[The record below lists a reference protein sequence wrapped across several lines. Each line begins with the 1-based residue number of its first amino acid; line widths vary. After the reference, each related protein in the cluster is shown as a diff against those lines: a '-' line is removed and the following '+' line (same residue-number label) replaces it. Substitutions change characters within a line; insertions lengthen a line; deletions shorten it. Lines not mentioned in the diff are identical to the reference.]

1 MKERTMMLKGDY
13 LFIAG
18 NALYNRLN
26 QPAKRLPFALAPHVE
41 RLDVVGYVNFYG
53 GAPAPAWHRL
63 AKGVQNT
70 IQDRIHMQE
79 CGSLREIA
87 VRKLHMPQP
96 LEMTA
101 QAFWL
106 ENCLRSH
113 LRPVYRMG
121 IVSGPEN
128 CSIAEHLLESGRIE
142 RLIYYDTDHFPSYV
156 AHQWSGIAD
165 RQERRMMALADG
177 VVSVSQ
183 SLAKLRHQQG
193 AKAVTVINNAAS
205 YTMLS
210 QAYHKRVP
218 HPFTLIYT
226 GTLDLRWG
234 IDIVIAAMPAI
245 LSRIPDARLI
255 IVGDG
260 PDEDALK
267 ASAQQFGVTESV
279 LFAGRAEYED
289 LPEWMSQADIGV
301 ATSRPNAFRKYASP
315 MKVADYLAAGLVVL
329 CSGGGD
335 GARLVMESKGGLCVD
350 PDAGSIADA
359 VIKLSTDREQMRHI
373 SANAV
378 SYARGLS
385 WQHAGE
391 QLAAFMAQFLAPYPQ
406 RERV

>member
-1 MKERTMMLKGDY
+1 MMLKGDY

-26 QPAKRLPFALAPHVE
+26 QPAKRLSFALAPHVE

-70 IQDRIHMQE
+70 IQDRVHIQE
-79 CGSLREIA
+79 HGFVREIA
-87 VRKLHMPQP
+87 VRKLHLPQP
-96 LEMTA
+96 LEMTL
-101 QAFWL
+101 QTLWL

-113 LRPVYRMG
+113 LRPVYQMG
-121 IVSGPEN
+121 VVSGPEN
-128 CSIAEHLLESGRIE
+128 CSMAEHLLETGRIE

-156 AHQWSGIAD
+156 AHQWAGIAD
-165 RQERRMMALADG
+165 RQERRMITLADA

-183 SLAKLRHQQG
+183 SLAKLRQQQG

-205 YTMLS
+205 YEMLS
-210 QAYHKRVP
+210 QAYRKRVP
-218 HPFTLIYT
+218 HPLTLIYT

-245 LSRIPDARLI
+245 LSRVPEARLI

-260 PDEDALK
+260 PHEDALK
-267 ASAQQFGVTESV
+267 ASVQQFGVTESV
-279 LFAGRAEYED
+279 IFTGRAAYED
-289 LPEWMSQADIGV
+289 LPDWMARADIGV
-301 ATSRPNAFRKYASP
+301 ATSRPNAFRTYASP

-335 GARLVMESKGGLCVD
+335 GARLVTESEAGLCVN
-350 PDAGSIADA
+350 PDAESIADA
-359 VIKLSTDREQMRHI
+359 VLGLSTDRERMQRM

-378 SYARGLS
+378 SYAQGLT
-385 WQHAGE
+385 WECAAE
-391 QLAAFMAQFLAPYPQ
+391 RLARYMSQFLAPYVQ
-406 RERV
+406 REPV